1 MITDADIEQRAAAQ
15 DTKTAGIQPEPWQST
30 GQAIPPSPPPDL
42 PPLKAPASDGR
53 SSSLPLILSIAALA
67 ATVSA
72 PYWSPPLYRFLR
84 LQPAGLEWQARQEVE
99 TGRLARSVAE
109 LDRKVSDLT
118 ATLVRTTEQGLSAN
132 AVLANA
138 DARIRM
144 VALLQLRATLRRPVP
159 FDAELKAVRALGG
172 KMEELEPLLAAV
184 EAYAAHG
191 IPVESQLRQDFAAVT
206 EAAGRSDPRPM
217 PIKWLSNV
225 TGWTPVAVEPEAIR
239 PVTIAEQAQALLAE
253 GDLPAA
259 MAQLSA
265 IDLGS
270 TSPARAWMEDAR
282 ARIAANQAVDR
293 IAEMVVTAAGRM
305 SPKS

>member
-1 MITDADIEQRAAAQ
+1 MITDADIEKRAVAQ
-15 DTKTAGIQPEPWQST
+15 DAKAPGGETEPWQSA
-30 GQAIPPSPPPDL
+30 GQAIPPSTPPVL
-42 PPLKAPASDGR
+42 PPLKAPVSDGQR
-53 SSSLPLILSIAALA
+53 SSLPLFLSIAALV

-72 PYWSPPLYRFLR
+72 PYWSPPLYRLLR
-84 LQPAGLEWQARQEVE
+84 LQPSGLEWQARQDVE

-109 LDRKVSDLT
+109 LDRKVSDLS

-172 KMEELEPLLAAV
+172 KMEELDPLLAAV
-184 EAYAAHG
+184 EAYAANG

-225 TGWTPVAVEPEAIR
+225 TGWTSVAVEPEAIR

-270 TSPARAWMEDAR
+270 TAPARAWMEDAK
-282 ARIAANQAVDR
+282 ARIAANQAIDR
-293 IAEMVVTAAGRM
+293 IAEMVVTAVGRM

>member
-15 DTKTAGIQPEPWQST
+15 DAKAAGSQPEPWQSA

-42 PPLKAPASDGR
+42 PPLKAPASDAR
-53 SSSLPLILSIAALA
+53 NPSLPLILSIAALV

-72 PYWSPPLYRFLR
+72 PYWSPPLYRLLR

-109 LDRKVSDLT
+109 LDRKVSDLS

-132 AVLANA
+132 AVLANS

-184 EAYAAHG
+184 EAYAANG

-206 EAAGRSDPRPM
+206 EAAGRTDPRPT
-217 PIKWLSNV
+217 PIRWLSNV

-239 PVTIAEQAQALLAE
+239 PVAIAEQAQALLAE
-253 GDLPAA
+253 GNLPAA

-282 ARIAANQAVDR
+282 ARIAANQAIDR